1 MAKAVLHW
9 TLVLLTLA
17 ATVIVT
23 FFPVMFGLSEI
34 LPHKSSDLPDAMLFW
49 SSVAVSF
56 VIGAV
61 AARFVHRRLQRRS
74 SVTRPAAGA

>member
-17 ATVIVT
+17 VTVIVV
-23 FFPVMFGLSEI
+23 FLPMMFGLAEI

-49 SSVAVSF
+49 SSVGGSL
-56 VIGAV
+56 ILGAV
-61 AARFVHRRLQRRS
+61 AARLVHRWLQRRS
-74 SVTRPAAGA
+74 SLPGRAAGA